1 MRGVCKYG
9 MGSGT
14 RRPRIAALRRL
25 DGTPAPLPRRAG
37 AGSTAGGIVMARE
50 LSRTKAR
57 RA

>member
-37 AGSTAGGIVMARE
+37 AGSAAGGIV
-50 LSRTKAR
+50 
-57 RA
+57 